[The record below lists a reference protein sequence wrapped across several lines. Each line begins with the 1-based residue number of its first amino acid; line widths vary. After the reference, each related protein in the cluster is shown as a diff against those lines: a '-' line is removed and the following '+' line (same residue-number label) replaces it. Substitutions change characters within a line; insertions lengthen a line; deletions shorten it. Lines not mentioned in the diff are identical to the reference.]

1 MTIKERL
8 SQMGLTLPE
17 APDPVA
23 AYAPSVRAGDL
34 VFVSGQLP
42 LVQGEL
48 TARGRAGTEVSL
60 DEARKAAQT
69 AALNCLSVVQAE
81 AGLDNIIR
89 IVKLTGYVASG
100 PDFFDQPQ
108 VVNGASELL
117 QEVFGSAG
125 RHARAAVGVSALPLG
140 SPVEIEMIVQV
151 RDLNF

>member
-8 SQMGLTLPE
+8 AQMGLTLPE
-17 APDPVA
+17 APNPVA

-48 TARGRAGTEVSL
+48 TVRGRAGTEVSL
-60 DEARKAAQT
+60 DEAKKAAQI
-69 AALNCLSVVQAE
+69 AALNCLSVVQTE
-81 AGLDNIIR
+81 SGLDNIIR

-117 QEVFGSAG
+117 QEVFGPAG

-151 RDLNF
+151 KT